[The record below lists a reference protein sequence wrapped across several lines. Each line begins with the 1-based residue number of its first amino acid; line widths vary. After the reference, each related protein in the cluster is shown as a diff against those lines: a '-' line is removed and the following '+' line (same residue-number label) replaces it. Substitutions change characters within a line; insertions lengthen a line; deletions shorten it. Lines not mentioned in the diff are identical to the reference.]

1 MRGVAQ
7 AGSAAALGAAGRWFE
22 SSRPDHVSGFRLRF
36 CRSRF
41 SLMLPGM
48 SRLSAVRFREGV
60 LKVSHLLAA
69 LFLGLFLGG
78 AGVLTPVKA
87 QSFSDLKSADVDAS
101 ALKPGLGVTYYSVFV
116 RSIRELI
123 EWTDYKKGRKGP
135 PIARLDNNVGKG
147 DVLTSGQD
155 DGVGAH
161 ITGYL
166 RIDKPGSYVFL
177 VNSNDG
183 VRLSLG
189 GKLIYEDPDV
199 HPDRLSDPPIEI
211 DFAAPGYYPI
221 DIWYFERKNTSTLE
235 LLWLAPGME
244 DFDFVPASAFFHR
257 PE

>member
-1 MRGVAQ
+1 M
-7 AGSAAALGAAGRWFE
+7 
-22 SSRPDHVSGFRLRF
+22 
-36 CRSRF
+36 
-41 SLMLPGM
+41 
-48 SRLSAVRFREGV
+48 
-60 LKVSHLLAA
+60 KVSHWLAVLS
-69 LFLGLFLGG
+69 LFFVLGLV
-78 AGVLTPVKA
+78 GVPAITKA
-87 QSFSDLKSADVDAS
+87 QSFNDLKSAEVDES
-101 ALKPGLGVTYYSVFV
+101 TLKPGLDVTYYSVFV

-135 PIARLDNNVGKG
+135 PIVRLDNNVGKG
-147 DVLTSGQD
+147 NVLTSGQD

-166 RIDKPGSYVFL
+166 RIDKPGSYIFL

-189 GKLIYEDPDV
+189 GKQIYEDPDV

-211 DFAAPGYYPI
+211 DFATSGYYPI

-244 DFDFVPASAFFHR
+244 DFDYVPAAAFFHQ
-257 PE
+257 PK

>member
-1 MRGVAQ
+1 MKV
-7 AGSAAALGAAGRWFE
+7 SAA
-22 SSRPDHVSGFRLRF
+22 V
-36 CRSRF
+36 
-41 SLMLPGM
+41 
-48 SRLSAVRFREGV
+48 VT
-60 LKVSHLLAA
+60 
-69 LFLGLFLGG
+69 LFLGMVLAG
-78 AGVLTPVKA
+78 ATILSPARA
-87 QSFSDLKSADVDAS
+87 QSFSDLKSEAVDES
-101 ALKPGLGVTYYSVFV
+101 SLKPGLGVTYYSVFV

-147 DVLTSGQD
+147 NVLTSGQD

-166 RIDKPGSYVFL
+166 RIEKPGSYVFL

-189 GKLIYEDPDV
+189 GKQIYEDPDV

-211 DFAAPGYYPI
+211 DFAEAGYYPI

-244 DFDFVPASAFFHR
+244 DFDLVPASAFFHK